1 LGERFIKASGASRGE
16 NTFRRPGQAKREPGR
31 RGWLRR
37 KHRIRATGWLAMT
50 LMERVFRPVVIA
62 RRRVRASGA
71 LAIAAFPIVPE
82 TLYGA
87 RRSHMA

>member
-1 LGERFIKASGASRGE
+1 
-16 NTFRRPGQAKREPGR
+16 
-31 RGWLRR
+31 
-37 KHRIRATGWLAMT
+37 MT

-62 RRRVRASGA
+62 RHGVRASGA
-71 LAIAAFPIVPE
+71 LAIVAFPIVRK